1 VYGYL
6 VTARDVRTSRGDR
19 MAFGNFVDREGRFL
33 DSVHFPPVLRQ
44 YPFRGKGV
52 YRISGIV
59 TEEFDCLSIEAEH
72 LEKLPVAEDAR
83 YREVA

>member
-1 VYGYL
+1 L
-6 VTARDVRTSRGDR
+6 AI
-19 MAFGNFVDREGRFL
+19 FKDREGRFL
-33 DSVHFPPVLRQ
+33 DTVHFPPVLRQ